1 MHYQRQL
8 LTMLMT
14 TISEVKT
21 KQYAL
26 TKADL

>member
-1 MHYQRQL
+1 MYYKRQL
-8 LTMLMT
+8 LTMLTT
-14 TISEVKT
+14 TIREVKT